1 MGGKNAGIIF
11 DDVDLAKCLPVLIRY
26 LYKSVF

>member
-11 DDVDLAKCLPVLIRY
+11 DDVDLSKCLPVLLRY
-26 LYKSVF
+26 L